1 MAHSAPTD
9 RTQPHRA
16 TQRDLANVGTV
27 SLREAAAFL
36 GIGHSTLLRRIDR
49 TRWVYPHR
57 VNPSTVVDVGVWW
70 TGSGEP
76 GPRAGA
82 WRFCAADLNDAI
94 RGRR

>member
-1 MAHSAPTD
+1 MGD
-9 RTQPHRA
+9 TQRHRG
-16 TQRDLANVGTV
+16 TQRDVANIGTV
-27 SLREAAAFL
+27 SLREAAALL
-36 GIGHSTLLRRIDR
+36 GIGRSTLVRHIDR
-49 TRWVYPHR
+49 ERWVYPHR
-57 VNPSTVVDVGVWW
+57 TSPTTTIDVKLWW